1 MKKGLRILI
10 PTFILCLLI
19 YYFYEEEKIEKGA
32 KIDKIIVNKSSRELI
47 TYSKGEIIKTFKIS
61 IGKNSTGKKEFKDD
75 YKTPE
80 GIYSISSKGP
90 HKLFHKYLYVSYPNK
105 NDILNAKKHRKDVG
119 GQILIHGLHKS
130 YAFIGKFH
138 RFMDWT
144 KGCMGMTNK
153 EIDELYDAIDVG
165 TPIQINP

>member
-10 PTFILCLLI
+10 PTFIACLLI
-19 YYFYEEEKIEKGA
+19 YYYYEDGKIEKGT
-32 KIDKIIVNKSSRELI
+32 KIDKIIVNKSARELN

-61 IGKNSTGKKEFKDD
+61 IGKNSIGRKEFEGD

-90 HKLFHKYLYVSYPNK
+90 HKLYNKYLYVSYPNK

-130 YAFIGKFH
+130 YAIIGKFH
-138 RFMDWT
+138 RLMDWT
-144 KGCMGMTNK
+144 KGCMGITNK
-153 EIDELYDAIDVG
+153 EIDELYDAVDIG

>member
-10 PTFILCLLI
+10 PTFIVSLLV
-19 YYFYEEEKIEKGA
+19 YYYYEGGKIEKGT
-32 KIDKIIVNKSSRELI
+32 KIDKIIVNKSARELN

-61 IGKNSTGKKEFKDD
+61 IGKNSIGRKEFEGD

-130 YAFIGKFH
+130 YTALGKFH
-138 RFMDWT
+138 RLMDWT
-144 KGCMGMTNK
+144 KGCMGITNK
-153 EIDELYDAIDVG
+153 EIDELYDAVDVG

>member
-10 PTFILCLLI
+10 PTFIVCTLI
-19 YYFYEEEKIEKGA
+19 YYHYEGTKIEKGT
-32 KIDKIIVNKSSRELI
+32 KIDKIVVIKSKRELN
-47 TYSKGEIIKTFKIS
+47 TYWKGEIIKTFKIS
-61 IGKNSTGKKEFKDD
+61 IGKNSIGKKEFKDD

-90 HKLFHKYLYVSYPNK
+90 HNLYHKYLYISYPNK
-105 NDILNAKKHRKDVG
+105 NDILNAKKHHKDVG

-130 YAFIGKFH
+130 YAVFGKFH
-138 RFMDWT
+138 CLIDWT
-144 KGCMGMTNK
+144 KGCMGITNK
-153 EIDELYDAIDVG
+153 EIDELYDAVDVG